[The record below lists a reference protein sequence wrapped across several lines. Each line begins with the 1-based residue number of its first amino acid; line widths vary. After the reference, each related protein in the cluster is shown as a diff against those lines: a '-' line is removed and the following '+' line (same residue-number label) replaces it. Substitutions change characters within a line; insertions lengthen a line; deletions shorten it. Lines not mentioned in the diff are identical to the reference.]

1 MAENSRQNMFETIVV
16 NCLNSAK
23 KDLIKSS
30 MDFWATKDA
39 IDELKRLVPVLSGK
53 YFGKYGEQ
61 QKFQILEGFPMIS
74 RIAQRWYKTFMRRIA
89 KCGV

>member
-1 MAENSRQNMFETIVV
+1 MICFPVRTSVQTSNGEKFKIVHRVQFLSLVTSSRQNMFETIVL

-39 IDELKRLVPVLSGK
+39 IDELKRLVPVVSGK
-53 YFGKYGEQ
+53 TE
-61 QKFQILEGFPMIS
+61 ILNS
-74 RIAQRWYKTFMRRIA
+74 
-89 KCGV
+89 